1 MQIIKS
7 TASIK
12 GKDSIDSFEKLIK
25 EFLAN
30 EPQFDTK
37 ILKKRGCWPIT
48 SKHYKPF
55 IIKKRNGSERN
66 LVSVERNLKD
76 VQSNFRRHFEKSFDV
91 SKYAHAFVS
100 KVTADEFEIEAD
112 YKRLR
117 ESIRPRGV
125 ITNALVHTNKKLV
138 ISIDLKDF
146 FPTITFPRVMG
157 MLKKTPYNYSNKQAA
172 VIAELTCLPKE
183 IDINRG
189 LPQGAPTS
197 PILSNLVCK
206 KLDYQL
212 GKMASKYNLL
222 YSRYADDLTFSTNDL
237 KRFQPQFVI
246 DEVTRHVE
254 RNGFTVNEDKTKV
267 MYSNQRQMVTG
278 IVVNDGLNL
287 HKKHVDALRATLHN
301 LEHNYNS
308 VEEAVTQYWKLPNK
322 RSFDA
327 FLPIGFYKSG
337 NLGRFVKSP
346 SNGPKGAKPID
357 KVELNKIYALHLLG
371 RILWYGQV
379 VTTAID
385 EPYNLSKNKFI
396 SPKQHSRM
404 KKYEELLASFF
415 RIAIKYKWPVEH
427 IVLRQ
432 ANKLPHLQS
441 LVKMKAELLLD
452 PIPLGQQE
460 QELIQKAKALHD
472 KKEKYSE
479 FVKAAPLS
487 LARAIIAKD
496 LSNYHFHRDT
506 INDYAIN
513 GWPDPIKQKEVL
525 HQFDTQTLSNLFHD
539 SADGYSVSDL
549 LRELVRVVRPR
560 LRYLAPNLNKSIIKV
575 HSELLKY
582 LRECGDDAKIDFYK
596 PTQATISAVQSLRDL
611 KSEIRLAGDHA
622 DNFYQKVIL
631 AAVKNTDMSNLVKIV
646 PDGMTQRMC
655 TNVAAWRSALIKLL
669 LSIKGH
675 MDSAERIVDARR
687 PHPYTIALRE
697 ESIYSDATAVLIYRT
712 KSEFPFKRKLGI
724 DTELGAGIIDK
735 RLVGGDISAAINEFL
750 SIGDMFVHGNF
761 PDAEDYTVNL
771 TKHTFEKRQQIKH
784 EQFGKLMFSLEE
796 QSS

>member
-1 MQIIKS
+1 M
-7 TASIK
+7 
-12 GKDSIDSFEKLIK
+12 
-25 EFLAN
+25 AN
-30 EPQFDTK
+30 RPQFDTK
-37 ILKKRGCWPIT
+37 ILRKRGCWPIT

-55 IIKKRNGSERN
+55 TIKKRNGSERE
-66 LVSVERNLKD
+66 LVAIERELKII
-76 VQSNFRRHFEKSFDV
+76 QSTFRRRFEKSFDV
-91 SKYAHAFVS
+91 SKYAHAFIS
-100 KVTADEFEIEAD
+100 KTTFDEIEIEAD
-112 YKRLR
+112 FSRLR

-146 FPTITFPRVMG
+146 FPTITFSRIMG
-157 MLKKTPYNYSNKQAA
+157 MLKKPPYSYSNKQAA
-172 VIAELTCLPKE
+172 IIAELTCLPKG
-183 IDINRG
+183 IDTNRG

-197 PILSNLVCK
+197 PILSNLICK

-212 GKMASKYNLL
+212 GKMARKYNLS

-237 KRFQPQFVI
+237 KRIHPQFVI
-246 DEVTRHVE
+246 NEVTRHVE
-254 RNGFTVNEDKTKV
+254 RNGFNVNEDKTKV

-301 LEHNYNS
+301 LEHNYDS
-308 VEEAVTQYWKLPNK
+308 VEEAIRQYWQLPNK

-346 SNGPKGAKPID
+346 SRGPKGTKPID
-357 KVELNKIYALHLLG
+357 KAELNKMYSLHLLG

-379 VTTAID
+379 VTTAVD
-385 EPYNLSKNKFI
+385 EPYNLTKNKFI

-415 RIAIKYKWPVEH
+415 RVAMKYKWSVEH

-441 LVKMKAELLLD
+441 LVKMKPTLLLE
-452 PIPLGQQE
+452 PILFDEQE
-460 QELIQKAKALHD
+460 QELIHKGKALHD

-479 FVKAAPLS
+479 FVNAAPSS

-496 LSNYHFHRDT
+496 LSNHNFFKDT

-539 SADGYSVSDL
+539 SVDGFSVIDL
-549 LRELVRVVRPR
+549 LKELVRVVKPR
-560 LRYLAPNLNKSIIKV
+560 LRYLAPNLSKSITKV
-575 HSELLKY
+575 HSELFRL
-582 LRECGDDAKIDFYK
+582 LRENGDDARIDFYK
-596 PTQATISAVQSLRDL
+596 PTQVTKSAVQSLRDL
-611 KSEIRLAGDHA
+611 KSEIRLAGDSA

-631 AAVKNTDMSNLVKIV
+631 AAVKNSDMSNLVKIV
-646 PDGMTQRMC
+646 PEGMAQRMC
-655 TNVAAWRSALIKLL
+655 TNVVAWRSALTRLL
-669 LSIKGH
+669 MSIKGH
-675 MDSAERIVDARR
+675 MDDTERMVDTRR
-687 PHPYTIALRE
+687 APPYTIALRE
-697 ESIYSDATAVLIYRT
+697 ETIDSDATAILIYRA
-712 KSEFPFKRKLGI
+712 KAELPFKRKLGI
-724 DTELGAGIIDK
+724 DTDLGTGILDK
-735 RLVGGDISAAINEFL
+735 RLAGGDISAAIHEFL
-750 SIGDMFVHGNF
+750 SIGDIFVHGNF
-761 PDAEDYTVNL
+761 LDAEGYTVNL
-771 TKHTFEKRQQIKH
+771 TKHTFEKRQLNKH
-784 EQFGKLMFSLEE
+784 EQLGKLMFSLEE
-796 QSS
+796 QGN

>member
-1 MQIIKS
+1 L
-7 TASIK
+7 
-12 GKDSIDSFEKLIK
+12 LIA
-25 EFLAN
+25 EFFAN
-30 EPQFDTK
+30 RPQFDIK

-48 SKHYKPF
+48 PKHYKSF
-55 IIKKRNGSERN
+55 TIKKRNGSERN
-66 LVSVERNLKD
+66 LVAVERELKII
-76 VQSNFRRHFEKSFDV
+76 QSNFRGGFEKSFDV
-91 SKYAHAFVS
+91 SKYAHAFIS
-100 KVTADEFEIEAD
+100 KETFNESDADL
-112 YKRLR
+112 KRLR

-138 ISIDLKDF
+138 ISVDLKDF
-146 FPTITFPRVMG
+146 FPTITFSRIMG
-157 MLKKTPYNYSNKQAA
+157 MLKKPPYSYSNKQASI
-172 VIAELTCLPKE
+172 IAELTCLPKG
-183 IDINRG
+183 IDTNRG

-197 PILSNLVCK
+197 PILSNLICK

-212 GKMASKYNLL
+212 GKMAGKYNLS

-237 KRFQPQFVI
+237 KRIHPPFVI
-246 DEVTRHVE
+246 NEVTRHVE
-254 RNGFTVNEDKTKV
+254 RNGFNVNEDKTKI

-301 LEHNYNS
+301 LEHNYDS
-308 VEEAVTQYWKLPNK
+308 VEEAIRQYWELPNK

-327 FLPIGFYKSG
+327 FLPIGFYKLG

-346 SNGPKGAKPID
+346 SKGPKGAKPID
-357 KVELNKIYALHLLG
+357 KAELNKIYALHLLG

-385 EPYNLSKNKFI
+385 EPYNLAKHKFI
-396 SPKQHSRM
+396 SPKQHARM

-415 RIAIKYKWPVEH
+415 RIAMKYKWHVEH

-441 LVKMKAELLLD
+441 LVKMKPTLLLE
-452 PIPLGQQE
+452 PILLDEQE

-479 FVKAAPLS
+479 FVKVAPHS

-496 LSNYHFHRDT
+496 LSNHNFHRET
-506 INDYAIN
+506 INDYAIK

-539 SADGYSVSDL
+539 SVDGYSVGDL
-549 LRELVRVVRPR
+549 LNELVKVVKPR
-560 LRYLAPNLNKSIIKV
+560 LRYLAPNLSKGILKV
-575 HSELLKY
+575 HTELLKL
-582 LRECGDDAKIDFYK
+582 LRENGDNARIDFYK
-596 PTQATISAVQSLRDL
+596 PTQATKSAVQSLRDL

-622 DNFYQKVIL
+622 DNFYQNVIL
-631 AAVKNTDMSNLVKIV
+631 AAVNNTDMSNLVKIV
-646 PDGMTQRMC
+646 PEGMAQRMC
-655 TNVAAWRSALIKLL
+655 TNVVAWRSALTKVLM
-669 LSIKGH
+669 SIKGH
-675 MDSAERIVDARR
+675 MDGAERIADAKR
-687 PHPYTIALRE
+687 PPPYTIALRE
-697 ESIYSDATAVLIYRT
+697 ESIHLDATAILIYRT
-712 KSEFPFKRKLGI
+712 KTELPFKRKLGI
-724 DTELGAGIIDK
+724 DGDLETGSLDK
-735 RLVGGDISAAINEFL
+735 RLVGGDISVAINEFL
-750 SIGDMFVHGNF
+750 SIGDIFVHGNF

-771 TKHTFEKRQQIKH
+771 TKHTFEKRQLIKH

-796 QSS
+796 QGNQ